1 MKPRILEDKKKV
13 KTSEGSEG
21 VGLGESMGSLQHE
34 PKRAEFFFR
43 INSQTEPHGM
53 ENRFLDSESL
63 GFSQVFTQTQG
74 K

>member
-1 MKPRILEDKKKV
+1 V

-34 PKRAEFFFR
+34 PKRAEIFFVR

-53 ENRFLDSESL
+53 ENKTAILVGENRFLDSESL
-63 GFSQVFTQTQG
+63 EFSQVFTQTQG